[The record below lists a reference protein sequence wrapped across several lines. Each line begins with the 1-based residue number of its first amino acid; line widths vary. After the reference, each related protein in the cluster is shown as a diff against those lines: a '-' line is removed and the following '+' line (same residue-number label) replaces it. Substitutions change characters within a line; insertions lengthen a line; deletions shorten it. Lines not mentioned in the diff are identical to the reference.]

1 MVLVAGDH
9 IGQGSLVVFQQLG
22 GGFLFKVAHLF
33 AVALVGS
40 QEIHRALHKAD
51 GRHFVNDQK
60 ALFVCHLVQFFGIG
74 VVAGAEAV
82 CADPLH
88 QLVIALD
95 GSQVQAA
102 AADVGIFVLAKTAQI
117 HRFAVEQ
124 EVAILNFKGTD
135 ADLVKIFIDHGVAI
149 GNADDE
155 VVQVSG
161 VHIPQLSIPDEE
173 NAVFMIGPWATA
185 ERSEKSRS
193 WARRHIG
200 EKGDDAVQS
209 YYNGVRILSDSGFQ
223 ASIVAVVSMM
233 FPKEKFHLDQQKEF
247 LPFHFTTDLRYFTE
261 PEFQR
266 EIPIQMLE
274 QRYANE
280 NAIWDAAACGNTEAA
295 LKACQ
300 QMARFTYGGRFFGSL
315 YQTKIMLTVMNTLL
329 RKAIERSNI
338 HPYYIDEISSRYALM
353 IENMVDEESWPLVQT
368 MVKEYC
374 AYVRRYSLQ
383 QYSPLV
389 QKVINTINLNL
400 SDQLSPKSLA
410 AMYYISPSYLSSLFK
425 QDTGTTLTDFINTQR
440 IQRAANLLSSTE
452 QNISVVAEQVGIL
465 DVNYFTKMFKKSMG
479 STPTQYRRQS
489 RAR

>member
-1 MVLVAGDH
+1 MQADLLDVLTRLASASNIRCMRVTPPFDGLDQFDYGLRKALDPYFDW
-9 IGQGSLVVFQQLG
+9 QEFGSLLLQSTPPNTL
-22 GGFLFKVAHLF
+22 LF
-33 AVALVGS
+33 AEGTFEL
-40 QEIHRALHKAD
+40 Q
-51 GRHFVNDQK
+51 F
-60 ALFVCHLVQFFGIG
+60 ALF
-74 VVAGAEAV
+74 
-82 CADPLH
+82 
-88 QLVIALD
+88 
-95 GSQVQAA
+95 
-102 AADVGIFVLAKTAQI
+102 
-117 HRFAVEQ
+117 R
-124 EVAILNFKGTD
+124 
-135 ADLVKIFIDHGVAI
+135 
-149 GNADDE
+149 
-155 VVQVSG
+155 
-161 VHIPQLSIPDEE
+161 IPDEE

-209 YYNGVRILSDSGFQ
+209 YYNGVRILSGSGFQ
-223 ASIVAVVSMM
+223 ASIVEVVSMM

-440 IQRAANLLSSTE
+440 IQRAANLLRLHRAEYLGGGGAGGHPGCELFYQDVQKVDGQHPHPVPPPEPRTVTPENKRTTKSPYRKAETGKSRFSGMGFAIGKGANRRLLCREEKLEQVKNEEKRKYNDKNQSSTNAQEAPGNARLAVSVGARWGKGE
-452 QNISVVAEQVGIL
+452 Q
-465 DVNYFTKMFKKSMG
+465 
-479 STPTQYRRQS
+479 
-489 RAR
+489 

>member
-1 MVLVAGDH
+1 MQADLLDVLTRLASASNIRCMRVTPPFDGLDQFDYGLRKALDPYFDWQEFGRLLL
-9 IGQGSLVVFQQLG
+9 QSTPPNTL
-22 GGFLFKVAHLF
+22 LF
-33 AVALVGS
+33 AEGTFEL
-40 QEIHRALHKAD
+40 Q
-51 GRHFVNDQK
+51 F
-60 ALFVCHLVQFFGIG
+60 ALF
-74 VVAGAEAV
+74 
-82 CADPLH
+82 
-88 QLVIALD
+88 
-95 GSQVQAA
+95 
-102 AADVGIFVLAKTAQI
+102 
-117 HRFAVEQ
+117 R
-124 EVAILNFKGTD
+124 
-135 ADLVKIFIDHGVAI
+135 
-149 GNADDE
+149 
-155 VVQVSG
+155 
-161 VHIPQLSIPDEE
+161 IPDEE

-209 YYNGVRILSDSGFQ
+209 YYNGVRILSGSGFQ

-440 IQRAANLLSSTE
+440 IQRAANLLSTTE

>member
-1 MVLVAGDH
+1 M
-9 IGQGSLVVFQQLG
+9 QF
-22 GGFLFKVAHLF
+22 
-33 AVALVGS
+33 
-40 QEIHRALHKAD
+40 
-51 GRHFVNDQK
+51 
-60 ALFVCHLVQFFGIG
+60 ALF
-74 VVAGAEAV
+74 
-82 CADPLH
+82 
-88 QLVIALD
+88 
-95 GSQVQAA
+95 
-102 AADVGIFVLAKTAQI
+102 
-117 HRFAVEQ
+117 R
-124 EVAILNFKGTD
+124 
-135 ADLVKIFIDHGVAI
+135 
-149 GNADDE
+149 
-155 VVQVSG
+155 
-161 VHIPQLSIPDEE
+161 IPDEE

-209 YYNGVRILSDSGFQ
+209 YYNGVRILSGSGFQ

-233 FPKEKFHLDQQKEF
+233 FPKEEFHLDQQKEF
-247 LPFHFTTDLRYFTE
+247 LPFHFTADLRYFTE

-374 AYVRRYSLQ
+374 AYVLYQPIVPLQ
-383 QYSPLV
+383 PVQAGYRNHPDRFYQHAAHPARGQSVEHHRAEYLGGGGAGGHPGCELFYQDV
-389 QKVINTINLNL
+389 QKVDGQHPHPVPPPEPRTVTPENKRTTK
-400 SDQLSPKSLA
+400 SPYRKAETGKSRFSGMGFA
-410 AMYYISPSYLSSLFK
+410 IGK
-425 QDTGTTLTDFINTQR
+425 G
-440 IQRAANLLSSTE
+440 ANRRLLCREEKLEQVKNEEKRKYNDKNQSSTSAQE
-452 QNISVVAEQVGIL
+452 APGSARLAVSVG
-465 DVNYFTKMFKKSMG
+465 
-479 STPTQYRRQS
+479 
-489 RAR
+489 AR

>member
-1 MVLVAGDH
+1 
-9 IGQGSLVVFQQLG
+9 
-22 GGFLFKVAHLF
+22 
-33 AVALVGS
+33 
-40 QEIHRALHKAD
+40 
-51 GRHFVNDQK
+51 
-60 ALFVCHLVQFFGIG
+60 
-74 VVAGAEAV
+74 
-82 CADPLH
+82 
-88 QLVIALD
+88 
-95 GSQVQAA
+95 
-102 AADVGIFVLAKTAQI
+102 
-117 HRFAVEQ
+117 
-124 EVAILNFKGTD
+124 
-135 ADLVKIFIDHGVAI
+135 
-149 GNADDE
+149 
-155 VVQVSG
+155 
-161 VHIPQLSIPDEE
+161 
-173 NAVFMIGPWATA
+173 MIGPWATA

-209 YYNGVRILSDSGFQ
+209 YYNGVRILSGSGFQ

-233 FPKEKFHLDQQKEF
+233 FPKEEFHLDQQKEF

-440 IQRAANLLSSTE
+440 IQRAANLLSTTE

-465 DVNYFTKMFKKSMG
+465 DVNYFTKI
-479 STPTQYRRQS
+479 YALR
-489 RAR
+489 

>member
-1 MVLVAGDH
+1 MQADLLDVLTRLASASNIRCMRVTPPFDGLDQFDYGLRKALDPYFDW
-9 IGQGSLVVFQQLG
+9 QEFGSLLLQSTPPNTL
-22 GGFLFKVAHLF
+22 LF
-33 AVALVGS
+33 AEGTFEL
-40 QEIHRALHKAD
+40 Q
-51 GRHFVNDQK
+51 F
-60 ALFVCHLVQFFGIG
+60 ALF
-74 VVAGAEAV
+74 
-82 CADPLH
+82 
-88 QLVIALD
+88 
-95 GSQVQAA
+95 
-102 AADVGIFVLAKTAQI
+102 
-117 HRFAVEQ
+117 R
-124 EVAILNFKGTD
+124 
-135 ADLVKIFIDHGVAI
+135 
-149 GNADDE
+149 
-155 VVQVSG
+155 
-161 VHIPQLSIPDEE
+161 IPDEE

-209 YYNGVRILSDSGFQ
+209 YYNGVRILSGSGFQ

-233 FPKEKFHLDQQKEF
+233 FPKEEFHLDQQKEF

-280 NAIWDAAACGNTEAA
+280 NAIWDAVACGNTEAA
-295 LKACQ
+295 LKSCQ

-452 QNISVVAEQVGIL
+452 QNISVVAEHAHPVPPPEPRTVTPENKRTTKSPYRKAETGKSRFSGMGFAIGKGANRRLLCREEKLEQVKNEEKRKYN
-465 DVNYFTKMFKKSMG
+465 DKNQSSTSAQEAPG
-479 STPTQYRRQS
+479 S
-489 RAR
+489 ARLAVSVGARWGKGEQ